1 MCGEIDET
9 IEVNLQLLERF
20 KVMTRM
26 LGLEVP
32 EPEASGPRGLAD
44 PKGRAAYMEQIFQL
58 GLVRALKDAQ
68 AAAEDETVDAIASQA
83 IAFARLAGF
92 IAGQLPP
99 DADLFR
105 AVIDAVITGHDETT
119 KLQQQYRRNQA
130 EAHGHDHDHGHHHP
144 HDEPHHH

>member
-32 EPEASGPRGLAD
+32 ESVASGPRGLAD

-58 GLVRALKDAQ
+58 GLMRALKDAQ
-68 AAAEDETVDAIASQA
+68 AAEEDETVDAIASQA

-105 AVIDAVITGHDETT
+105 AVIEAVTTGHSETA
-119 KLQQQYRRNQA
+119 KLQQQYRSNQA

-144 HDEPHHH
+144 HDEPHRH